1 MRIGA
6 TRAGRCL
13 RLHPMKRFTAIALM
27 AATALAVTP
36 AFAGDKEKNRSCCAA
51 KGEMDC
57 AATYANLKPTPDQKA
72 KMDAL
77 VEKCKGA
84 GCTKESTAEFM
95 KSAESIL
102 SKEQMAV
109 FKTEC
114 GKAHEKNKAK
124 S

>member
-1 MRIGA
+1 
-6 TRAGRCL
+6 
-13 RLHPMKRFTAIALM
+13 MKKFTAIALM
-27 AATALAVTP
+27 AAATLAVNP
-36 AFAGDKEKNRSCCAA
+36 AFAGEKEKKPSCCAA

-57 AATYANLKPTPDQKA
+57 AATYANLNLTADQKK

-84 GCTKESTAEFM
+84 GCTKESTEAFM

-102 SKEQMAV
+102 TKEQMAN

-114 GKAHEKNKAK
+114 TKAQARNKAGT
-124 S
+124 

>member
-1 MRIGA
+1 MAKLIVA
-6 TRAGRCL
+6 L
-13 RLHPMKRFTAIALM
+13 IAIAV
-27 AATALAVTP
+27 LASP
-36 AFAGDKEKNRSCCAA
+36 SIYAGDKEKESSCCAV

-57 AATYANLKPTPDQKA
+57 AATYANLKLTADQKA

-84 GCTKESTAEFM
+84 GCTKESTEAFM
-95 KSAESIL
+95 KSAEGIL
-102 SKEQMAV
+102 SKEQMAT

-114 GKAHEKNKAK
+114 KKAHEQNQAK

>member
-1 MRIGA
+1 
-6 TRAGRCL
+6 
-13 RLHPMKRFTAIALM
+13 MKKWTAIACL
-27 AATALAVTP
+27 AAAAFAVTP
-36 AFAGDKEKNRSCCAA
+36 AFAHDDKEKNPSCCAV

-57 AATYANLKPTPDQKA
+57 AGTYANLKLTADQKA

-84 GCTKESTAEFM
+84 GCTKESTEAFM

-102 SKEQMAV
+102 SKEQMAA

-114 GKAHEKNKAK
+114 TKAHNKKDPKA
-124 S
+124 

>member
-1 MRIGA
+1 MRKSVGLALLAAGA
-6 TRAGRCL
+6 
-13 RLHPMKRFTAIALM
+13 FAL
-27 AATALAVTP
+27 TP
-36 AFAGDKEKNRSCCAA
+36 AFAGDKQKDKSCCVA

-57 AATYANLKPTPDQKA
+57 AATYATLNLTAEQKA

-84 GCTKESTAEFM
+84 GCTKESTEAFM

-114 GKAHEKNKAK
+114 KKAHERNGAK